1 MRAGGADIAI
11 EKARELVSNRLLWP
25 LVRDFLWDFAP
36 QVHPSWVEDLFSRR
50 DAEAQGGKVPF
61 EGLGDAASLREAKS
75 PRVKRY
81 ILEALNV
88 EPCFHSF
95 PKEDGSRLLLL
106 EGATLESVAKWLG
119 ALACADALR
128 RVTDGATV
136 RGLKAALHGVYPEVL
151 GYTMYFASLEGE
163 KVGRWEGE
171 KVGSLEVEKVGFG
184 LVLQGLSALSAPLI
198 QRLKL
203 KLPKRMTDSEP
214 LNFETSHLPTSSP
227 SHLPTLQTSIFKL
240 LKLKFPEAYKLC
252 CS

>member
-1 MRAGGADIAI
+1 MAGGADIAI
-11 EKARELVSNRLLWP
+11 EKARELISHRLLWP
-25 LVRDFLWDFAP
+25 LVRDFLWNFAP

-136 RGLKAALHGVYPEVL
+136 RGLKAALHGVYPEVF

-163 KVGRWEGE
+163 KL
-171 KVGSLEVEKVGFG
+171 GSLEGGKFGGLDVEKAGCG
-184 LVLQGLSALSAPLI
+184 ILVQCLSSLPAPLM

-203 KLPKRMTDSEP
+203 KLPKGMLDMESPRAQ
-214 LNFETSHLPTSSP
+214 TSKPP
-227 SHLPTLQTSIFKL
+227 NLQTSIFKL